1 MLPTEYSID
10 EWKNNADYWIKNG
23 TYVTANQRT
32 TDDAQSNSISH
43 GSPEGTSRFQARLD
57 YARKFGDHNVSGM
70 LLFYLQNKVISNQ
83 VPFRYMGFSGRAT
96 YDYRNKYLFEFNIGY
111 NGSENFARGKALRR
125 IPGRRRRLGHHAG
138 AIHEG
143 RKVARPPQA
152 ARIVRSGG

>member
-1 MLPTEYSID
+1 
-10 EWKNNADYWIKNG
+10 
-23 TYVTANQRT
+23 
-32 TDDAQSNSISH
+32 
-43 GSPEGTSRFQARLD
+43 
-57 YARKFGDHNVSGM
+57 M

-111 NGSENFARGKALRR
+111 NGSENFAHGKRYGVFPA
-125 IPGRRRRLGHHAG
+125 GRLGHHAG